1 MKGKQKT
8 ITIGSKRYDLKY
20 QKRLYRTD
28 GPKRF
33 QVEGVINFY
42 KREITIR
49 DQDPIEN
56 TISLIHEIGH
66 GILHEMYPKEFLDNI
81 DTDRLFL
88 DRFVEILAY
97 TLMDSKMLRI
107 KK

>member
-8 ITIGSKRYDLKY
+8 IRIGSKQYGLKY
-20 QKRLYRTD
+20 QKRLYGTD
-28 GPKRF
+28 GPKRY
-33 QVEGVINFY
+33 QVEGLIDFY

-49 DQDPIEN
+49 DQDSIEN

-66 GILHEMYPKEFLDNI
+66 GILYEMYPEEFLHNI

-88 DRFVEILAY
+88 DRFAEILAY
-97 TLMDSKMLRI
+97 ALMDSKMLII